1 MINLVEKMKKIDQIK
16 EIITSHLDILKN
28 KYYVKKIGFFGSYI
42 RDDQNSE
49 SDIDILVE
57 FSKPVGLI
65 DFIKLE
71 EYLKDLL
78 SINVDLVP
86 RDGIK
91 PALKSEILQQV
102 VYV

>member
-1 MINLVEKMKKIDQIK
+1 MVEKMKKIEQIK
-16 EIITSHLDILKN
+16 ELISLHLDTLKN
-28 KYYVKKIGFFGSYI
+28 KYYVKEIGIFGSYI
-42 RDDQNSE
+42 REDQNTE
-49 SDIDILVE
+49 SDVDILVE

-78 SINVDLVP
+78 DINVDLVP